1 VKMPTLLENIVSLW
15 SFLGKRRLWQLG
27 GLFTLMLLSVM
38 AEMVSLG
45 AIVPFLGALTNPEDV
60 LKLAWLKPILQLF
73 GIDSADQLLLPL
85 TGSFIMAAVMASGI
99 KILLLWC
106 NTRIGEGMTIQ
117 LNTEMYRRALYTPYE
132 VHLASNSSN
141 MISLVTQK
149 MSAAASAGITHIM
162 MFTIALLT
170 SFAIIFTLFLINPLV
185 ALTTFS
191 LLGGG
196 YVLVGYVSRRMLKR
210 NSHVIAQNQPF
221 AVKQLQ
227 EGIGGIRDVIL
238 DHSQEVFLKNYS
250 GYIQI
255 IQRAFSSNSIIS
267 MLPKYVLELLGI
279 VLIAVMAYVLSL
291 QGKAALPVL
300 GAMALGA
307 QRLLPSLQQ
316 SYYSWSFI
324 AGSQSA
330 LNDVVSYLNSKP
342 SQENTGNPAPF
353 PFNHTIALEH
363 VAFSY
368 VGTRKNVLENMS
380 LTIQKGARVG
390 FIGETGSGKSTLLDL
405 IMGLFTPIG
414 GKMLVDGV
422 KIDEQNRQAWQKHIA
437 HVPQSIYLSDAS
449 ITENIAFGMPKE
461 YIDFERVQSASKK
474 AHLHHFIEELP
485 NGYET
490 YVGERGVQLSGGQR
504 QRIGIARAL
513 YKQADVIIFD
523 EATSALDDTTEK
535 IVMEAINSLDENLTI
550 LMIAHRLSTLKD
562 CDVIYRL
569 SHGRIIESG
578 SYEQV
583 CLLGADNE
591 NT

>member
-1 VKMPTLLENIVSLW
+1 
-15 SFLGKRRLWQLG
+15 
-27 GLFTLMLLSVM
+27 M

>member
-1 VKMPTLLENIVSLW
+1 MPTLLENIVSLW

>member
-1 VKMPTLLENIVSLW
+1 MKMPTLLENIVSLW